1 MPQESLVFSQGHIC
15 FQKIDSQRG
24 LKMKIFDLFD
34 ILPSKE
40 TYLFPFSFV
49 SPKTFANFA
58 VAKVVRL

>member
-1 MPQESLVFSQGHIC
+1 MPQESLVFSQGYIC

-40 TYLFPFSFV
+40 TYLFSFSFV
-49 SPKTFANFA
+49 APKNFY
-58 VAKVVRL
+58 